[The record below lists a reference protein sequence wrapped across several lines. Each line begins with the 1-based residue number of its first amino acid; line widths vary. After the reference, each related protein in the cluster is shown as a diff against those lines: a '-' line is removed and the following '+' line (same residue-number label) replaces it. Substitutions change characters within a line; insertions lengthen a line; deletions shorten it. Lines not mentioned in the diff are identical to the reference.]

1 MKKTRKPKEPR
12 IEIARSF
19 SFKLNIGN
27 YQSADFFC
35 SAKKE
40 VKESDAEA
48 ESQALY
54 GFCKLQVVGDVN
66 AYKLELDDQ
75 RNAPARK
82 VEEQGIGRDNAEHDA
97 GAGFREI

>member
-1 MKKTRKPKEPR
+1 MKKTRKPKEPK

-40 VKESDAEA
+40 VRESDYLL
-48 ESQALY
+48 ESEALY
-54 GFCKLQVVGDVN
+54 QFCKLQVVKDVN
-66 AYKLELDDQ
+66 EYKREIDDQ
-75 RNAPARK
+75 KNAPARK
-82 VEEQGIGRDNAEHDA
+82 VEKQDIGRDSAQHDA
-97 GAGFREI
+97 GLGIPGI